1 LLRHKNLVIII
12 TLKGEEM
19 EHRYHALRTIGS
31 IFRVL
36 GYIAL
41 VLTILGALAVCG
53 LSVVGGT
60 AMESVS
66 QQFGGSSSGAGFL
79 GGLFGGLIGALLV
92 LLYGGFIS
100 LWVLA
105 VGELI
110 YLLIGVEENTRK
122 TNFLIENQMN
132 KLTPATPAAMTPR
145 EPPAMTPSE
154 PPAMPPSL

>member
-1 LLRHKNLVIII
+1 
-12 TLKGEEM
+12 M
-19 EHRYHALRTIGS
+19 EQKFRALRTIGS

-41 VLTILGALAVCG
+41 ALTIIGALAVCG

-60 AMESVS
+60 AIESFS
-66 QQFGGSSSGAGFL
+66 QQIGGGGSGAGFL
-79 GGLFGGLIGALLV
+79 SGLFGGLLGGILV

-100 LWVLA
+100 LWIIA
-105 VGELI
+105 IGELI

-122 TNFLIENQMN
+122 TNFLIENQMV
-132 KLTPATPAAMTPR
+132 KMVPPEPKAMTPS

-154 PPAMPPSL
+154 PPAGMPSQ

>member
-1 LLRHKNLVIII
+1 
-12 TLKGEEM
+12 M
-19 EHRYHALRTIGS
+19 ERRYHALRTIGS

-41 VLTILGALAVCG
+41 VLTIIGALAVCG

-60 AMESVS
+60 AIESFS
-66 QQFGGSSSGAGFL
+66 QQISGGTSGAGFL
-79 GGLFGGLIGALLV
+79 SGLFGGLIGGIVV

-100 LWVLA
+100 LWVIA
-105 VGELI
+105 IGELI

-132 KLTPATPAAMTPR
+132 RIPPATPS
-145 EPPAMTPSE
+145 AMTPSE
-154 PPAMPPSL
+154 PPAMTSSEPPAMTPSQ

>member
-1 LLRHKNLVIII
+1 
-12 TLKGEEM
+12 M
-19 EHRYHALRTIGS
+19 EQRYHALKTIGS

-53 LSVVGGT
+53 LSVVSGT
-60 AMESVS
+60 AIESFS
-66 QQFGGSSSGAGFL
+66 QQLGGGSSGAGFL
-79 GGLFGGLIGALLV
+79 SGLFGGLIGALLV

-132 KLTPATPAAMTPR
+132 KLTPATPSAMTPR